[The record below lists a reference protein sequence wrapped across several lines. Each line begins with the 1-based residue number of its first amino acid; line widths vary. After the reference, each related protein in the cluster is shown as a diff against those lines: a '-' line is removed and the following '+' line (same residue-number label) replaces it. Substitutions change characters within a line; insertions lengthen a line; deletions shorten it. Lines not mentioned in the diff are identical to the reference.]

1 MNMFIHAQGL
11 GVERM
16 TDGLASESQN
26 KIVNN
31 LRTLYKFERAE

>member
-1 MNMFIHAQGL
+1 MNMFIHAQGP
-11 GVERM
+11 GVEQM
-16 TDGLASESQN
+16 TDSTASESQN

>member
-11 GVERM
+11 GVEQM
-16 TDGLASESQN
+16 TDRIVFESQN

>member
-1 MNMFIHAQGL
+1 MNMFLHAQGL
-11 GVERM
+11 GVEQM
-16 TDGLASESQN
+16 TDSIGSRTQN